1 MVSRYSASALAIKPW
16 LCLVCTYASLTHFFH
31 SFVCLLAD
39 RPEDQYFV
47 ELRQDLFGS
56 IQKDEDEEDLQLH
69 SLAFQLFPF
78 GLFAGL
84 GVAWYVKKGKKMKR
98 QKTGRHKKSDH

>member
-1 MVSRYSASALAIKPW
+1 VAIPR
-16 LCLVCTYASLTHFFH
+16 TSASLTPF
-31 SFVCLLAD
+31 SLTCWLAD

-56 IQKDEDEEDLQLH
+56 IEEDEGGFEGGFQFPLH

-78 GLFAGL
+78 FLVAGL
-84 GVAWYVKKGKKMKR
+84 GVTWYVKKMKR
-98 QKTGRHKKSDH
+98 HKTGRHKKIDL

>member
-1 MVSRYSASALAIKPW
+1 VSRYTTSTLAAKRW
-16 LCLVCTYASLTHFFH
+16 LCLAHVPHPLSIHLY
-31 SFVCLLAD
+31 VLAY

-56 IQKDEDEEDLQLH
+56 IRKDEDEEVLVH

-84 GVAWYVKKGKKMKR
+84 GVAWFVKKGKKIKR
-98 QKTGRHKKSDH
+98 QKTGRHKKIEN